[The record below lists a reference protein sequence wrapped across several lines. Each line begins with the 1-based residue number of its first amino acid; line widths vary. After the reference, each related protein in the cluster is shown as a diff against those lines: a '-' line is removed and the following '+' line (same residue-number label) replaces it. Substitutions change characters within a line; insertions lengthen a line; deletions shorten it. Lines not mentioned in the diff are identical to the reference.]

1 MSKTGDGARE
11 MIFQVKLSDELIA
24 VIPRAAKELGL
35 ECSSEV
41 AADHDWSLWRGTV
54 EELGKRN
61 AAAQP
66 PDH

>member
-1 MSKTGDGARE
+1 
-11 MIFQVKLSDELIA
+11 MIFQVKRSDELIA
-24 VIPRAAKELGL
+24 VVPSAAKELGL

-41 AADHDWSLWRGTV
+41 AADSDWSLWRGTV
-54 EELGKRN
+54 ADLGKRN